1 MPDPGVAFQTVAV
14 VAGALGGTLLGIAG
28 GRGGDLARRG
38 EHRRW
43 IAVIFG
49 MVVVL
54 GAVTAI
60 VGLVAGGLGQ
70 PPSVWLGLVIIGVG
84 LIALSWGAHR
94 HLAALR
100 AAAPSSQNLVLHDR
114 NKSS

>member
-1 MPDPGVAFQTVAV
+1 MPNLSFAFQMAAV

-28 GRGGDLARRG
+28 GSGGDLARRG

-43 IAVIFG
+43 ITVVFA
-49 MVVVL
+49 MVVAL

-60 VGLVAGGLGQ
+60 VGLVAGGLSQ

-84 LIALSWGAHR
+84 LIALTWGANR

-100 AAAPSSQNLVLHDR
+100 AVAPSSRNLDSDEPD
-114 NKSS
+114 KSS